1 MSRYSSSETDVVQA
15 LEGLPSSARLGL
27 SETRI
32 VSVMRDS
39 ALEVKA
45 LGAALGD

>member
-1 MSRYSSSETDVVQA
+1 
-15 LEGLPSSARLGL
+15 LPWSARLGL